1 MPCKRANIFC
11 TWHFPF
17 LSQHKNI
24 GQKGRISFWENIF
37 YFVNFW
43 PTEKGGWIFFRWVWW
58 QLANATRHIFLA
70 KFPSSLTKAYKTA
83 SHNYLPLGLLGT
95 SPLYILQLNTE
106 DSKFNHTITKSPPQL
121 NRSLPWS
128 LWLDGQ
134 VQILSPHLIYGFTT
148 VTNMEN
154 ENPDK
159 AWDSV
164 CHIYY
169 TAKRRLCTF
178 VNSRQIFGTL
188 WPSANTVA
196 SHIYDTFTTFPRK
209 TKLNVSTSQDLTLA
223 TIDTKHHHIY
233 KLSTYYESNQI
244 KIAILRSQLFILMD
258 LLLWYSL
265 ISSDAYV
272 PSVASQKYQW

>member
-1 MPCKRANIFC
+1 MMRIHKKVQQGQMPIADVVKTVCHDKYANLCRA
-11 TWHFPF
+11 
-17 LSQHKNI
+17 K
-24 GQKGRISFWENIF
+24 GQISFA
-37 YFVNFW
+37 
-43 PTEKGGWIFFRWVWW
+43 PD
-58 QLANATRHIFLA
+58 IFL
-70 KFPSSLTKAYKTA
+70 FYPSTKHRRAEYLFGKTF
-83 SHNYLPLGLLGT
+83 S
-95 SPLYILQLNTE
+95 ILET
-106 DSKFNHTITKSPPQL
+106 
-121 NRSLPWS
+121 
-128 LWLDGQ
+128 
-134 VQILSPHLIYGFTT
+134 
-148 VTNMEN
+148 

-258 LLLWYSL
+258 LLLWY
-265 ISSDAYV
+265 
-272 PSVASQKYQW
+272 